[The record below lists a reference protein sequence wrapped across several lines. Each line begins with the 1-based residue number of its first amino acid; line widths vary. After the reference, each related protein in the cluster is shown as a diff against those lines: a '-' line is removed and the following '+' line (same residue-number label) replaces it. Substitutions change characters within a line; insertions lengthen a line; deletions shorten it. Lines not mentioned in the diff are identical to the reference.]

1 MKALI
6 ALLMMLLFTGAAW
19 AQNKQVRDRYG
30 NLVETW
36 SQQGSTTD
44 VRGRDG
50 TLNEFRTRRGDT
62 IGGRDRHGVFLR
74 TERVGK

>member
-6 ALLMMLLFTGAAW
+6 ALLMMLLLTCAAW

-50 TLNEFRTRRGDT
+50 TLNEVRTRRGDT
-62 IGGRDRHGVFLR
+62 IEVRDRHGVLLR